1 MTTLTEWRAPFQ
13 VNTGDASIGFQ
24 DNQNIL
30 GLANGWILVTWDEGQ
45 NGVIGSSPRG
55 DIVGKI
61 YDADGNVVYDS
72 FQLNSYFF
80 NDSETNHSVTATHDG
95 FAISFVDVSDAEYG
109 PDDRA
114 IRFEQFDI
122 EGPAGFTT
130 VADVQ
135 NNFFSGTQIAANLD
149 PDSAGVF
156 VVYNDTTNDFSGARF
171 VNEDGNL
178 GRFIEV
184 APVPTGAY
192 PYTQSVAV
200 LNDGGF
206 VTGYEVR
213 DNPDFSVAFS
223 ITGPDGN
230 IVAES
235 VLVASGGRVIDVAS
249 LAGGGFVV
257 AYRLDSKVYAQ
268 VYDASGSEVGVL
280 HHEPNSSGSYG
291 ATPRVV
297 GLHDGGFI
305 LAWDTGP
312 VNDVFARRF
321 NADGTPESDAFF
333 VGAGGTFNF
342 AQTQVGLA
350 ADGRV
355 LFGWQGPNNEFFSSI
370 WDPRGD
376 VIDPDDYGQIR
387 TNFLATDVITT
398 GINDTTVLE
407 GEIGDTILA
416 QGGNDTIYTSGSGD
430 FWGGG
435 GDDLFILS
443 ATFPLPGDFRY
454 INGETGFDTLD
465 TRAVFVDYSINLE
478 TGVASY
484 PGAPATPDEE
494 FLNIENLIT
503 GAGDDTIT
511 GSDLWNVIETNGGD
525 DTVNGGLGNDV
536 LRGGLGNDTLNGEE
550 GDDRLNGGDG
560 DDILNGG
567 TGNDRIYAEAG
578 NDTVDGGD
586 GDDHVEGK
594 AGDDDISGGLGN
606 DMLRGGDGADE
617 LSGGAGDDMAYGGNG
632 DDILTGGTG
641 NDLLNGNGG
650 NDVIDGGEGDDAL
663 AGENGVDVING
674 GTGDDVLRGGGGD
687 DTLFGDAGDD
697 LLFGGA
703 NEDTLTGGDGDDIL
717 DGMTQADVLFG
728 GAGEDILRG
737 GDGFDTLDGGLDN
750 DILAGGNGNDTLT
763 GGLGIDTLRGNAQDD
778 TFVFNSTAES
788 TALASDIID
797 GFDGAGVAGGD
808 VIDLSGID
816 ADATLAGNQAFSFLG
831 AVSSAAGI
839 GFGAGGLW
847 VEDFG
852 GQTRLFGNTDADG
865 VIDFSVRIND
875 GPGTVA
881 TDYTA
886 GDFIL

>member
-1 MTTLTEWRAPFQ
+1 M
-13 VNTGDASIGFQ
+13 
-24 DNQNIL
+24 
-30 GLANGWILVTWDEGQ
+30 
-45 NGVIGSSPRG
+45 
-55 DIVGKI
+55 
-61 YDADGNVVYDS
+61 
-72 FQLNSYFF
+72 
-80 NDSETNHSVTATHDG
+80 
-95 FAISFVDVSDAEYG
+95 
-109 PDDRA
+109 
-114 IRFEQFDI
+114 
-122 EGPAGFTT
+122 
-130 VADVQ
+130 
-135 NNFFSGTQIAANLD
+135 
-149 PDSAGVF
+149 
-156 VVYNDTTNDFSGARF
+156 
-171 VNEDGNL
+171 
-178 GRFIEV
+178 
-184 APVPTGAY
+184 
-192 PYTQSVAV
+192 
-200 LNDGGF
+200 
-206 VTGYEVR
+206 
-213 DNPDFSVAFS
+213 
-223 ITGPDGN
+223 
-230 IVAES
+230 
-235 VLVASGGRVIDVAS
+235 
-249 LAGGGFVV
+249 AGGGFVV
-257 AYRLDSKVYAQ
+257 VGEAGSRYGEIFGRVYNNASNIVTEIIPIEIPGYVVDDPRVAALPNGGFVIMFEAGGYRAQ
-268 VYDASGSEVGVL
+268 V
-280 HHEPNSSGSYG
+280 
-291 ATPRVV
+291 
-297 GLHDGGFI
+297 
-305 LAWDTGP
+305 
-312 VNDVFARRF
+312 F
-321 NADGTPESDAFF
+321 NADGSSATGPVLIGDGGFLASQPEIS
-333 VGAGGTFNF
+333 VT
-342 AQTQVGLA
+342 
-350 ADGRV
+350 ADGRIV
-355 LFGWQGPNNEFFSSI
+355 FVWKGSDGEGSDNEIFSSI
-370 WDPRGD
+370 WDPRGE
-376 VIDPDDYGQIR
+376 VIDPDDYGQLR
-387 TNFLATDVITT
+387 TNFLATKTITT
-398 GINDTTVLE
+398 GINGSTVLE
-407 GEIGDTILA
+407 GEGGELILG
-416 QGGNDTIYTSGSGD
+416 QGGDDTIYTSGSGT

-443 ATFPLPGDFRY
+443 AIFPLADEFRY
-454 INGETGFDTLD
+454 INAETGVDTVD
-465 TRAVFVDYSINLE
+465 TRAVSVGYTINLA
-478 TGVASY
+478 TGATSY
-484 PGAPATPDEE
+484 PGEISTTDEG
-494 FLNIENLIT
+494 FFDVENLIT
-503 GAGDDTIT
+503 GDGNDTIT

-525 DTVNGGLGNDV
+525 DVVNGGLGNDV

-586 GDDHVEGK
+586 GDDHIEGK

-632 DDILTGGTG
+632 NDILMGGAG

-650 NDVIDGGEGDDAL
+650 SDVIDGGEGDDAL

-674 GTGDDVLRGGGGD
+674 GAGDDVLRGGGGD

-763 GGLGIDTLRGNAQDD
+763 GGLGVDTLRGNAQEDI
-778 TFVFNSTAES
+778 FVFNSTAES

-865 VIDFSVRIND
+865 VIEFSVRIND
-875 GPGTVA
+875 GPETVA